1 MDAEVKQ
8 ISREFLDDTEVKR
21 LIALS
26 QSGDNAARDRLVN
39 CNIRLVWSVVQR
51 FMNRGYEPEDLF
63 QIGCIGLLKSVD
75 KFDLSYEVKFST
87 YAVPMIIG
95 EIQRFLRDDGTLK
108 VSRSLKEMANKVR
121 KKKDE
126 LSKLLG
132 RLPTVKEVADELGV
146 TPEDVV
152 FAQEANKPPAS
163 IHETVFENDGDP
175 ITLMDQIADDT
186 QERWFDKLALHEA
199 IDGLTDRERLI
210 VYLRYYRDQTQSEV
224 ATRLGISQVQVSR
237 LEKKYCKAFAIRSRN
252 EWASPSGSVSLHRHA
267 DPKGLCIY
275 RGWHCFSDGNCTA
288 KSVRPHPRCR

>member
-1 MDAEVKQ
+1 MDADVKQ
-8 ISREFLDDTEVKR
+8 TSREYLDDAEVKR

-26 QSGDNAARDRLVN
+26 QSGDTAARDRLVN

-75 KFDLSYEVKFST
+75 KFDLSYDVKFST

-126 LSKLLG
+126 LSKVLN
-132 RLPTVKEVADELGV
+132 RLPTVKEVASELGV
-146 TPEDVV
+146 SPEEVV

-175 ITLMDQIADDT
+175 ITLMDQIADES

-199 IDGLTDRERLI
+199 IDGLSDRERLI

-224 ATRLGISQVQVSR
+224 ASRLGISQVQVSR
-237 LEKKYCKAFAIRSRN
+237 LEKKILQNIRDQI
-252 EWASPSGSVSLHRHA
+252 AQ
-267 DPKGLCIY
+267 
-275 RGWHCFSDGNCTA
+275 
-288 KSVRPHPRCR
+288 